1 MTVRWKPLLI
11 LSGLFVAVAV
21 VGVIAISSTLAPPSS
36 QSVLKQARTARDA
49 GRLADAEIYFKQAL
63 QSESKNSAIHEEF
76 AELYDEMLKSAPAER
91 RDALRTERTD
101 HLIKAVKFDKNLKG
115 PRVRL
120 LQLAM
125 ADDVASDA
133 VYWAKEVATIDA
145 ENLDAAFVLA
155 FDGLESRTPNLA
167 EVRTLYDRLVA
178 GEAPEVRRL
187 LIQARLAVATNDAP
201 GRDAAL
207 AAGRKLV
214 LADDAAPT
222 DLMAKLRLAA
232 LDVQN
237 ESDPAARAEIVK
249 GMVVLS
255 DRFLASAEPGSQR
268 ATRLSY
274 LLEQTQRSLVRM
286 SQVEG
291 DASTEALIETI
302 EQQLAT
308 LFETSRKAGE
318 LVDYQIYLTYAD
330 HLRFRR
336 QRDRCLQVVNE
347 ALASPLAL
355 RPSSSLIVL
364 GLHTVGA
371 EMALVQADD
380 PARLAKAAPHVQA
393 LLAAAEPRY
402 QGLGHLFQGAVELEE
417 SGVVA
422 SATKKPD
429 PADDPAKPQP
439 KLRASAL
446 AHLKAA
452 AQQLPE
458 VAEAQARYGVA
469 LVLNQEQ
476 SLGRQYLQNA
486 LRMSSLDPQYEFWAA
501 WTILQAG
508 YPEEAAPIIDSLSK
522 QLAQGTIPGEMKVV
536 LHQLSGELFQARRGP
551 GDLERAAQEFEKVAK
566 LGDKSDGGSTLR
578 LAQIDVQRGRPDE
591 AMARIDA
598 LRKTGQAPP
607 AAENLA
613 VLILEQQGKKEEAR
627 KQLAAAKAK
636 FPHASEIA
644 GLEAAFLA
652 KDGKADDAEKSL
664 GAFLGQHPD
673 DVTLSMMRAQIL
685 NDSLDRVDDARKL
698 LSELGERSDSSAP
711 WVQLAQL
718 EMSRNNL
725 DAAAAVVAKVRSRW
739 KEGATGDILEGQLA
753 LKHGEIPAAIAHFDE
768 ALKKD
773 PENKIVAFWKA
784 QLDGRSGSVAEAA
797 KALENIVRD
806 RPSKEV
812 EAGVT
817 LMSAAQS
824 ALANLSLQ
832 NGNVDDAIRRFEE
845 LKRNNEAGALTRA
858 DRWQLVTAHVAKK
871 QWPVAKAELASLL
884 GDETNPPN
892 PDERVR
898 AANFYRQHD
907 EAAAALDQLEL
918 VLKDHPTNA
927 SAVVTRAFLHMQAKQ
942 YDDATALLRK
952 AVDLLAK
959 DGEKAPEV
967 LYLMLAAVENET
979 PPLESSAERTIRV
992 VDEGLEVQPT
1002 SIPLVQ
1008 AKYLI
1013 LAKGGDPAKAL
1024 QFVESKAKDD
1034 STGVYRR
1041 MLVDVYRH
1049 QKDYD
1054 GAERILQ
1061 GLVSE
1066 SPSDGNLAAGLVEV
1080 VSLAAADAMAAGDE
1094 GKLRSLDEKAANLI
1108 REYRTKFPT
1117 NLAILQAE
1125 CDQSARRGD
1134 YTQAVSITE
1143 EIDRVAKNSSVGP
1156 ILRAR
1161 LFASQNRPID
1171 VAKAY
1176 AEAVER
1182 EPRRLDVRVSLGK
1195 AALKVG
1201 QVDEAIQQA
1210 NYVLGV
1216 EKGSREAV
1224 LLQARALDASGVS
1237 DAQREASRTKAVSQL
1252 EEALAADPKFADA
1265 YQVMADIELK
1275 RNRRPAA
1282 LAALKRGLDAEPAD
1296 PSIVAQYVQL
1306 LAEPDPASP
1315 AARPAGLEE
1324 AKRLAAEI
1332 ANRDAKGTTLLAA
1345 AVGFHKARRLELALP
1360 LSEKAAKLLD
1370 SPVSHLNL
1378 GDLLLSLA
1386 ESQPDPDKARPYF
1399 ERAVEQYDR
1408 VLQLQPGSIEAV
1420 NNKAWVL
1427 HSSLGR
1433 SQEALELAQA
1443 LVARAN
1449 PAALPG
1455 EFYDTLGAIQ
1465 ESVGRP
1471 ADAEESYQEGLK
1483 RSPELAVLHYHYGK
1497 LIAADK
1503 ARGNRAKDHLSKAIA
1518 SKDQL
1523 SPDMADEAVRLVNQI
1538 DVDGR

>member
-21 VGVIAISSTLAPPSS
+21 VGVIAISSTLAPPSA
-36 QSVLKQARTARDA
+36 QSVLKQARASRDA
-49 GRLADAEIYFKQAL
+49 GRLADAEIYYKQAL
-63 QSESKNSAIHEEF
+63 QAESRDAAIHEEF
-76 AELYDEMLKSAPAER
+76 AGLYDDMLKSAPAER

-115 PRVRL
+115 PRLRL
-120 LQLAM
+120 LRQAM
-125 ADDVASDA
+125 ADDVAPDA
-133 VYWAKEVATIDA
+133 VYWAKEVSTIDP
-145 ENLDAAFVLA
+145 ENLDAAYVLA
-155 FDGLESRTPNLA
+155 FHGLESRTPNLA
-167 EVRTLYDRLVA
+167 EVRKLHDRLVA
-178 GEAPEVRRL
+178 GAAPEVRRL
-187 LIQARLAVATNDAP
+187 LIQARLAIATNDDP

-207 AAGRKLV
+207 EAGRKIAP
-214 LADDAAPT
+214 ADDADPT
-222 DLMAKLRLAA
+222 DLMAKLRLDA
-232 LDVQN
+232 LDVENQT
-237 ESDPAARAEIVK
+237 DPARRAEIVK
-249 GMVVLS
+249 GMVGLS

-274 LLEQTQRSLVRM
+274 LLEQTQRSLIRQ
-286 SQVEG
+286 SQAGG
-291 DASTEALIETI
+291 DPATDALIETI
-302 EQQLAT
+302 EEQLAS
-308 LFETSRKAGE
+308 LFEKSRQAGE
-318 LVDYQIYLTYAD
+318 HVDYQIFLTYAD

-347 ALASPLAL
+347 ALASPLAT

-371 EMALVQADD
+371 EMALAQTDD
-380 PARLAKAAPHVQA
+380 SARLPKASPHIQA

-417 SGVVA
+417 AGVITSV
-422 SATKKPD
+422 TRKPEKSD
-429 PADDPAKPQP
+429 APANSQP

-476 SLGRQYLQNA
+476 GLGRQYLQNA

-508 YPEEAAPIIDSLSK
+508 YPEEAAPIIESLSQ

-536 LHQLSGELFQARRGP
+536 LHQLTGELYQARRGP
-551 GDLERAAQEFEKVAK
+551 GDLDLAAQEFEKVAK
-566 LGDKSDGGSTLR
+566 LGDKSDGGSALR
-578 LAQIDVQRGRPDE
+578 LAQIDVQRGKLDD
-591 AMARIDA
+591 ALARVDA
-598 LRKTGQAPP
+598 LRNTGQAPP

-627 KQLAAAKAK
+627 KQLAAARQK
-636 FPHASEIA
+636 FPRASEIV
-644 GLEAAFLA
+644 GLDAAFRT
-652 KDGKADDAEKSL
+652 KDGDPAAAEKIL
-664 GAFLGQHPD
+664 AEFLAEQPD
-673 DVTLSMMRAQIL
+673 DVTMAMMRAQIL
-685 NDSLDRVDDARKL
+685 NDSLDRPDDARKVL
-698 LSELGERSDSSAP
+698 AELGERTESSAP

-718 EMSRNNL
+718 EMARNNL
-725 DAAAAVVAKVRSRW
+725 EGAAAVVAKVRSRW

-753 LKHGEIPAAIAHFDE
+753 LKRGEVPAAIAHFDE

-797 KALENIVRD
+797 KALEDIVRD

-812 EAGVT
+812 ETGVT

-832 NGNVDDAIRRFEE
+832 SGNVDDAIRRFEE
-845 LKRNNEAGALTRA
+845 LKRNNEAGALTRG
-858 DRWQLVTAHVAKK
+858 DRWQLITAHVAKK
-871 QWPVAKAELASLL
+871 QWPVAKAEMAALLA
-884 GDETNPPN
+884 DEKNPPN

-898 AANFYRQHD
+898 AANLFR
-907 EAAAALDQLEL
+907 ENGEVAAALQQLDL
-918 VLKDHPTNA
+918 VLQSNPTNA
-927 SAVVTRAFLHMQAKQ
+927 SAVVTRAFLHMQDKHFAE
-942 YDDATALLRK
+942 ASALLKK
-952 AVDLLAK
+952 AVELIGAE
-959 DGEKAPEV
+959 GQKAPEV
-967 LYLMLAAVENET
+967 FFLMMAAVENET
-979 PPLESSAERTIRV
+979 PPLETAADRTLDV
-992 VDEGLEVQPT
+992 VDQGLQAQPA

-1013 LAKGGDPAKAL
+1013 LAKGGDPARAL
-1024 QFVESKAKDD
+1024 EFVESKAKDD
-1034 STGVYRR
+1034 TTGVYRR

-1049 QKDYD
+1049 QKNYE
-1054 GAERILQ
+1054 GAERLLRS
-1061 GLVSE
+1061 LVAE
-1066 SPSDGNLAAGLVEV
+1066 SPEDGNLAAGLVEV
-1080 VSLAAADAMAAGDE
+1080 VSLATADAMSAGDAA
-1094 GKLRSLDEKAANLI
+1094 KLRSLDEKASSLI

-1125 CDQSARRGD
+1125 CDQAARRGD
-1134 YTQAVSITE
+1134 YTQAVGITE
-1143 EIDRVAKNSSVGP
+1143 EIDKVAKNSSVGP
-1156 ILRAR
+1156 LLRAR
-1161 LFASQNRPID
+1161 LFAAQNRPVD

-1182 EPRRLDVRVSLGK
+1182 EPRRLDVRVSHGK

-1201 QVDEAIQQA
+1201 QVDEALQQA
-1210 NYVLGV
+1210 SYVLNV
-1216 EKGSREAV
+1216 EKKSREGV

-1237 DAQREASRTKAVSQL
+1237 DAQREAARSKAVAQL
-1252 EEALAADPKFADA
+1252 EAAVAADPAFADA
-1265 YQVMADIELK
+1265 FQAMADIELK

-1282 LAALKRGLDAEPAD
+1282 IAALKRGLAAD
-1296 PSIVAQYVQL
+1296 PSDASIVAQYVQL
-1306 LAEPDPASP
+1306 LSEPDPASP
-1315 AARPAGLEE
+1315 ASRPAGLDE
-1324 AKRLAAEI
+1324 AKRLATEI
-1332 ANRDAKGTTLLAA
+1332 LARDQKGSTILAV

-1360 LSEKAAKLLD
+1360 LSEKAAGMLD
-1370 SPVSHLNL
+1370 SPVAHLNL
-1378 GDLLLSLA
+1378 GDLLLSIA
-1386 ESQPDPDKARPYF
+1386 ESQPDPEKARPHF
-1399 ERAVEQYDR
+1399 ERAVAEYDR
-1408 VLQLQPGSIEAV
+1408 VLTLQPGSIEAV

-1433 SQEALELAQA
+1433 SQEALELAQD

-1449 PAALPG
+1449 SAALPG

-1465 ESVGRP
+1465 ESVGR
-1471 ADAEESYQEGLK
+1471 ADDAEQSYQEGLK
-1483 RSPELAVLHYHYGK
+1483 RAPDLAVLHYHYGK

-1503 ARGNRAKDHLSKAIA
+1503 SRGTRAKDHLSRAIA

-1523 SPDMADEAVRLVNQI
+1523 SPVMAEEAVRLVNQI
-1538 DVDGR
+1538 DDGR